1 MLASRF
7 RLGGCLG
14 ISALALLTAASLAQ
28 AQVTAIRPEPA
39 DPLDARAPVPHATH
53 ASSLSSY
60 RRLGDDARIGWR
72 EANEAVNRIGGWRVY
87 AREAQLPDSAP
98 SAPNGRPTPRVIP
111 ALTPASAPDAGAA
124 PERGVQHKQGGG
136 R

>member
-1 MLASRF
+1 MFASRF
-7 RLGGCLG
+7 RLGGSLG

-60 RRLGDDARIGWR
+60 RRLGDDARIGWK

-87 AREAQLPDSAP
+87 AREAQQPDTAP
-98 SAPNGRPTPRVIP
+98 SAPVSRPTLGVFP
-111 ALTPASAPDAGAA
+111 AVTPAPAPDAGAA
-124 PERGVQHKQGGG
+124 PERGVQNKQGGG